1 MSDQHLQGFYF
12 LKTLLEGIVVINHF
26 FHSRRQRNV
35 ASLVKNDQLHLVT
48 LRDLEPGEE
57 IVYWIDD
64 PILIWNKA
72 KADKKSEQLY
82 FQSRIGC

>member
-1 MSDQHLQGFYF
+1 
-12 LKTLLEGIVVINHF
+12 
-26 FHSRRQRNV
+26 V

-64 PILIWNKA
+64 PILIWNKS
-72 KADKKSEQLY
+72 KADKKSKEIHSKLLQ
-82 FQSRIGC
+82 FV